1 MTNDFVF
8 TANQPL
14 CAPGGSTDSTK
25 GAKLPN
31 RRAGLERS
39 LSPKTRKIQAIYAAR
54 ANASPRLS
62 WQTHRATFYPKEGQI
77 WMSPKLSPAGSG
89 LNVNLRLVAWEPF
102 IAPLTWD
109 WIALSR

>member
-14 CAPGGSTDSTK
+14 CAPGVVPNP
-25 GAKLPN
+25 AKVLN
-31 RRAGLERS
+31 YQAVGQDLEQS
-39 LSPKTRKIQAIYAAR
+39 LSPKTRKIQVIYAAR

-62 WQTHRATFYPKEGQI
+62 WQTHRATFYPKEGLT

-109 WIALSR
+109 SIAMSR